1 MPASSL
7 LLACLACKCTSSL
20 ACTDVVAGTTFAAA
34 EAKAKAAKVPLPPP
48 RTSPLPSKCLDTCVT
63 AADAI
68 CQDGGWGPSGV
79 WRELGTDCTCTTSCD
94 NPLSPH
100 FGVDFLF
107 ELRGRAWTHAEG
119 CMCLMWTHAG
129 GCSRYR
135 KDASVMNPAEEC
147 GRTQVPVAEYTVSFP
162 VAGTIDLAASIRGHQ
177 PRPEDW
183 RLWADVR
190 AGLQSYL
197 HCFPPDCFVQIKLSR
212 GGMNIE
218 ALVAD
223 YSDNGS
229 ITATQER
236 AAALSQESA
245 AGALFTSLPE
255 ALFKALGPVT
265 VSAPSMVMH
274 IAEVHYIDGKTP
286 DDGYTV
292 SGQRR
297 TRKDRGYYG
306 EPYGEDDST
315 DDDVVRAQYTVKH
328 NRYIVKH
335 TRNAPY
341 TVSPLT
347 PPPPTDPPS
356 EPEVKAAWL
365 DVETIISGDC
375 DDCKGYSPNLFK
387 IVAVEGISLLLLL
400 GIVLLVMHHKCKNKL
415 TLPRPAKVEVM
426 IDNVAFDIVKQ
437 ELSV

>member
-1 MPASSL
+1 
-7 LLACLACKCTSSL
+7 
-20 ACTDVVAGTTFAAA
+20 
-34 EAKAKAAKVPLPPP
+34 
-48 RTSPLPSKCLDTCVT
+48 
-63 AADAI
+63 
-68 CQDGGWGPSGV
+68 
-79 WRELGTDCTCTTSCD
+79 
-94 NPLSPH
+94 
-100 FGVDFLF
+100 
-107 ELRGRAWTHAEG
+107 
-119 CMCLMWTHAG
+119 
-129 GCSRYR
+129 
-135 KDASVMNPAEEC
+135 MNPAEEC

-212 GGMNIE
+212 GGMNLE

-387 IVAVEGISLLLLL
+387 IAVEGISLLLLL